1 MAKIKIDIDA
11 LVSNRS
17 ALVSQI
23 QELAGYNRT
32 LGTLIEE
39 IKNNWEGGTSED
51 YYSMMR
57 GYYNQAA
64 KMMDVLQEFKK
75 YADTTINK
83 FETLDNQSASRIRNS
98 F

>member
-17 ALVSQI
+17 ALESQI

-32 LGTLIEE
+32 LGALIEE

-75 YADTTINK
+75 YADTTIHK
-83 FETLDNQSASRIRNS
+83 FEALDNQSASRIRNS